1 MVLGVSLAL
10 LPPRSN
16 AGSGLEAAERMMS
29 LGNWGMDGTLLRT
42 VKTRGLGCS
51 CIDAV
56 ASWTSCSFEL
66 IVATW
71 VGLIRARTC
80 SMSFFVDEVL
90 SGAKTAPSH
99 HVACART
106 TKSFFLWLDIVPTI
120 SG

>member
-10 LPPRSN
+10 LPARSN
-16 AGSGLEAAERMMS
+16 GGSCCGFLRLAAGRMS

-42 VKTRGLGCS
+42 VKTRGLGVS
-51 CIDAV
+51 SIEAA

-66 IVATW
+66 IVAMW

-80 SMSFFVDEVL
+80 SMSFLVDEVL
-90 SGAKTAPSH
+90 SGAKIAPSH

-106 TKSFFLWLDIVPTI
+106 TKSFFVC
-120 SG
+120 